1 MCFSSFSDMGDDG
14 EATTL
19 ASGVRSGMWVW
30 LMLVCNTCG
39 SGICQ
44 QAGTSTAQ
52 KGIRCLRKISSA
64 LCACPC
70 SSPQLFSNSSISMWL
85 ARRRAGEQFLS
96 NSPAQEPQEGQ
107 GQEERDTHRKGV
119 NMSVVEHIHPSWAGS
134 VTAFSWTRPAF

>member
-1 MCFSSFSDMGDDG
+1 MNVADVG
-14 EATTL
+14 
-19 ASGVRSGMWVW
+19 
-30 LMLVCNTCG
+30 NTCG

-52 KGIRCLRKISSA
+52 KGIRCLRKMSSA

-119 NMSVVEHIHPSWAGS
+119 NCPWWSIYTHHGQDLLLHSPGQGQH
-134 VTAFSWTRPAF
+134 FRLDRRPGAVSS